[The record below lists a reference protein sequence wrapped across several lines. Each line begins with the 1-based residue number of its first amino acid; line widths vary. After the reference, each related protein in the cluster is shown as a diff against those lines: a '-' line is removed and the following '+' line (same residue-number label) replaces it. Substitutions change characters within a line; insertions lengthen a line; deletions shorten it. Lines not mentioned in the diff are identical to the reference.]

1 MTKNI
6 WELGAVKL
14 RQVQSSGLII
24 ESAKGYILKS
34 ALQFL
39 NNRRRGFLLVL
50 SEGHEAAAIEPG
62 YRVFRVYENAYGQK
76 RIISSKNIKPQ

>member
-6 WELGAVKL
+6 WELGRVKL
-14 RQVQSSGLII
+14 MHVQSSGLII
-24 ESAKGYILKS
+24 ESATGYILKS

-39 NNRRRGFLLVL
+39 NNGQRGILLVL

-62 YRVFRVYENAYGQK
+62 DRVFRVYENA
-76 RIISSKNIKPQ
+76 